1 LHWIAGH
8 DYIYP
13 LQKISNKMIYNV
25 WPLQKTLWNIDIHT
39 CLLDSTFLCPH
50 LPSGN
55 TCSFI
60 KNQNLSHFV
69 YFFFFKL
76 WIYMKYS
83 NIASFFRF
91 VNKRTSYPFGWSAIV
106 NHFTYFRLFPI
117 SYLRNKK
124 SWKPECVGSFN
135 MDWRIL
141 VFYPEP
147 EVRDKIY

>member
-1 LHWIAGH
+1 MHWIAGH
-8 DYIYP
+8 GYIYP

-60 KNQNLSHFV
+60 KKQNLSHFV

-83 NIASFFRF
+83 NLVSLFRF
-91 VNKRTSYPFGWSAIV
+91 VNKRTSYPFGIISLAHASV
-106 NHFTYFRLFPI
+106 NMTDFSIGSINCVRLFRKRKYKSPSSNQSI
-117 SYLRNKK
+117 LPYLY
-124 SWKPECVGSFN
+124 S
-135 MDWRIL
+135 
-141 VFYPEP
+141 
-147 EVRDKIY
+147 